1 MTVLRREGTLSR
13 IARREGG
20 ACLRI
25 VVPRLLRAVL
35 IPSTRTSLPSCLGDS
50 FLDRQRRPEKA
61 DEFSCNRHDDFVV
74 LLAS

>member
-25 VVPRLLRAVL
+25 AVSRLLRAVL
-35 IPSTRTSLPSCLGDS
+35 IPSTQNSS
-50 FLDRQRRPEKA
+50 DR
-61 DEFSCNRHDDFVV
+61 
-74 LLAS
+74 